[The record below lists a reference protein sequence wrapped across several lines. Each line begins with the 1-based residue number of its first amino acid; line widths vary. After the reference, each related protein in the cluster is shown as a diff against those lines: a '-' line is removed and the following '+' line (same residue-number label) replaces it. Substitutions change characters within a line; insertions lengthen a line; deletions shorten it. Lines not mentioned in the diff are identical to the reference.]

1 MLKIIKTPLADKKD
15 FINADFEPTEDLFLD
30 MIVDK
35 KPFVFDHP
43 KSIVQEED
51 SEVTIEELKD
61 RIEET
66 TLNYSVTNWKKYLI
80 IFMCVME
87 LMLSRFN
94 VKAAGFAQYQIK
106 NISSYDDLLREMA
119 EKYTLPETKLPVEVR
134 LLLTIAMNI
143 VLFTL
148 GSFVPEK
155 EIILDLLQN
164 L

>member
-1 MLKIIKTPLADKKD
+1 MCI
-15 FINADFEPTEDLFLD
+15 TEL
-30 MIVDK
+30 V
-35 KPFVFDHP
+35 
-43 KSIVQEED
+43 
-51 SEVTIEELKD
+51 
-61 RIEET
+61 
-66 TLNYSVTNWKKYLI
+66 
-80 IFMCVME
+80 
-87 LMLSRFN
+87 LSRFN

-106 NISSYDDLLREMA
+106 NISNYDDLLKELA
-119 EKYTLPETKLPVEVR
+119 EKYALPETKLPVEIR